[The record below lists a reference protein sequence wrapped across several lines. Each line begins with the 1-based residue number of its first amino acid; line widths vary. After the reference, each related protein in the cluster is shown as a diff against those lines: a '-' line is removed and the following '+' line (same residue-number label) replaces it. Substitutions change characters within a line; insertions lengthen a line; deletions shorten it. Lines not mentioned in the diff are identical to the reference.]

1 MKCVSTR
8 RIVQAEVSELRAQ
21 LAEMPVK
28 VHQPTETSF
37 DVSWLES
44 VTTELNEN
52 VQERINLHKAIC
64 ELQDIRKSFL
74 DRMGQVQCYLS
85 RSS

>member
-1 MKCVSTR
+1 M
-8 RIVQAEVSELRAQ
+8 QAEVSELRAQ